1 MFSVQ
6 DPGTL
11 DERFVQ
17 FGNKFSFYKKESG
30 EGLTAICRCY
40 NILSATFHTF
50 THVFRI
56 KVRTGFETKWRPSL
70 GIDCSASGS
79 AKCWV
84 SSRRLLTLR
93 TEEPLLMP
101 RPGQATGDWAQCGH
115 SAVSWS
121 SEQRGSAVCDSDT
134 EWRGQRGPSVQ
145 RSAVTPRVTAEL
157 RRGWWASDWHERAM
171 DAAPTPP
178 RPLTWALAD
187 TWPPH
192 RPGQSTSALNLFSAL
207 HGQQRLHIGVEPLL

>member
-1 MFSVQ
+1 MSQYFKYYFSLIPPIQ
-6 DPGTL
+6 P
-11 DERFVQ
+11 
-17 FGNKFSFYKKESG
+17 
-30 EGLTAICRCY
+30 
-40 NILSATFHTF
+40 F
-50 THVFRI
+50 THVSRI
-56 KVRTGFETKWRPSL
+56 KVRTGSEAKWRPSL
-70 GIDCSASGS
+70 GIDCCASGS

-145 RSAVTPRVTAEL
+145 CSAVTPRVTAEASI
-157 RRGWWASDWHERAM
+157 GWWGSEWHERAM

-187 TWPPH
+187 TWPLH
-192 RPGQSTSALNLFSAL
+192 CPGQSTSALNLLSAL
-207 HGQQRLHIGVEPLL
+207 HGQQRLHTGVETLL